1 MAQQMVGLAEKG
13 VTPRDIS
20 QCLHGIPFVPP
31 SPPVPPQPPMRTNQA
46 QPPEIPAAT
55 KRLKESGV
63 DLRILSDSNT
73 FFIDEIL
80 RFHGLASDFSL
91 ITTNHAHVDEQSIL
105 RVSHCHEHACPRCPP
120 NLCKG
125 YWVRSWLESCPGR
138 VIYVGDGG
146 GDFCG
151 AIHLRAHDVVL
162 PRKNWRLHKKLMTH
176 RDLAPRMLPWQDY
189 GELLRHIQELLQ
201 TS

>member
-1 MAQQMVGLAEKG
+1 VNENTDTFVVQKLRPELNAEFDRFDKGKSTATGWTDLMAQQMVGLAEKG

-125 YWVRSWLESCPGR
+125 DYL
-138 VIYVGDGG
+138 
-146 GDFCG
+146 
-151 AIHLRAHDVVL
+151 H
-162 PRKNWRLHKKLMTH
+162 WR
-176 RDLAPRMLPWQDY
+176 
-189 GELLRHIQELLQ
+189 
-201 TS
+201 